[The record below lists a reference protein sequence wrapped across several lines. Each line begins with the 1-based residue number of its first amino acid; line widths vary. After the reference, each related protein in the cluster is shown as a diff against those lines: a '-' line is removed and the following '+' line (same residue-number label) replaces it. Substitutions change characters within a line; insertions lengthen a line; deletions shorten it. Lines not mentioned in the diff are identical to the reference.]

1 MSEYSILRSK
11 PFVIPDWA
19 KQSINLADPR
29 LGAKATDCSDDF
41 FAAKERMLNP
51 DPAIFIIGKYDD
63 HGKWMD
69 GWESRRRRIPGNDW
83 CIIQLAAPGKIQ
95 GVHIDTS
102 FFTGNFPTSASLDGC
117 VVGMDPKSPDSWINL
132 FEKQNLNSD
141 SHHFFR
147 IPEDK
152 SQLGISYLRLNIFPD
167 GGIARFRVFGKPIGK
182 NICDENGYLELTSA
196 LNGAYGV
203 AWNDA
208 HFGVVSNML
217 LPGRGINMG
226 EGWETRRRREPGNDW
241 CVIAL
246 AQTSKPLRCEL
257 DTAHFK
263 GNYPDRFSLQG
274 ANLKGD
280 IDQSVDQSEKW
291 DFLLPEQKL
300 NMDQQ
305 HFYQDELLDIGPIT
319 HVRLNLYPDGG
330 VSRIRLWGEVEKN
343 D

>member
-1 MSEYSILRSK
+1 MSEFSILQSQSFEL
-11 PFVIPDWA
+11 PPWA

-29 LGAKATDCSDDF
+29 LGAKAIDSSDDF
-41 FAAKERMLNP
+41 FAPKERMLNP
-51 DPAIFIIGKYDD
+51 DPAIFAIGKYDE

-83 CIIQLAAPGKIQ
+83 CVIQLAVPGKIQ

-117 VVGMDPKSPDSWINL
+117 LVGSDPNQPESWISL
-132 FEKQNLNSD
+132 LDQQALQGD
-141 SHHFFR
+141 SHQFFQ
-147 IPEDK
+147 IPESKDH
-152 SQLGISYLRLNIFPD
+152 LEIAYLRLNIFPD
-167 GGIARFRVFGKPIGK
+167 GGIARLQVFGKPAGL
-182 NICDENGYLELTSA
+182 NITDENGLLELTSA

-208 HFGVVSNML
+208 HFGVVSNIL

-226 EGWETRRRREPGNDW
+226 EGWETRRRRDPGNDW

-246 AQTSKPLRCEL
+246 ATCARPIRCEL

-274 ANLKGD
+274 ANLHGKNL
-280 IDQSVDQSEKW
+280 SVVDQSEQW
-291 DFLLPEQKL
+291 EFLLPEQKL
-300 NMDQQ
+300 SMDHQ
-305 HFYQDELLDIGPIT
+305 HFYQNELLNTGPIS

-330 VSRIRLWGEVEKN
+330 VSRLRLWGKI
-343 D
+343 DQK

>member
-1 MSEYSILRSK
+1 MSGSFILQAK
-11 PFVIPDWA
+11 PFEIPAWA
-19 KQSINLADPR
+19 KQSINLGDPR
-29 LGAKATDCSDDF
+29 LGAKALDTSDEF
-41 FAAKERMLNP
+41 FAPKERMLNP
-51 DPAIFIIGKYDD
+51 EPAIFVVGKYDEN
-63 HGKWMD
+63 GKWMD

-83 CIIQLAAPGKIQ
+83 CVIQLAVPGTIQ

-102 FFTGNFPTSASLDGC
+102 FFTGNFPPSASLDGC
-117 VVGMDPKSPDSWINL
+117 LVGSDPALSESWFSL
-132 FEKQNLNSD
+132 LNQQGLQGD
-141 SHHFFR
+141 FHHFFQ
-147 IPEDK
+147 ISEDK
-152 SQLGISYLRLNIFPD
+152 SHLAIAYLRLNIFPD
-167 GGIARFRVFGKPIGK
+167 GGIARLSVFGRPVGL
-182 NICDENGYLELTSA
+182 NIKDHNGLLELTSA

-246 AQTSKPLRCEL
+246 AAASKPIRCEL

-274 ANLKGD
+274 ANLQGKNIQAAD
-280 IDQSVDQSEKW
+280 ESEKW
-291 DFLLPEQKL
+291 AFLLHEQKL
-300 NMDQQ
+300 TMDHQ
-305 HFYQDELLDIGPIT
+305 HFYQNELLDIGPIT

-330 VSRIRLWGEVEKN
+330 VSRLRLWGKVEQK
-343 D
+343 

>member
-1 MSEYSILRSK
+1 MSEFSILQSQSFEL
-11 PFVIPDWA
+11 PPWA

-29 LGAKATDCSDDF
+29 LGAKAIDSSDDF
-41 FAAKERMLNP
+41 FAPKERMLNP
-51 DPAIFIIGKYDD
+51 DPAIFAIGKYDE

-83 CIIQLAAPGKIQ
+83 CVIQLAVPGKIQ

-117 VVGMDPKSPDSWINL
+117 LVGSDPNQPESWISL
-132 FEKQNLNSD
+132 LDQQALQGD
-141 SHHFFR
+141 SHQFFQ
-147 IPEDK
+147 IPESKDH
-152 SQLGISYLRLNIFPD
+152 LEIAYLRLNIFPD
-167 GGIARFRVFGKPIGK
+167 GGIARLQVFGKPAGL
-182 NICDENGYLELTSA
+182 NITDENGLLELTSA
-196 LNGAYGV
+196 LNVAYGV

-208 HFGVVSNML
+208 HFGVVSNIL

-226 EGWETRRRREPGNDW
+226 EGWETRRRRDPGNDW

-246 AQTSKPLRCEL
+246 ATCARPIRCEL

-274 ANLKGD
+274 ANLHGKNL
-280 IDQSVDQSEKW
+280 SVVDQSEQW
-291 DFLLPEQKL
+291 EFLLPEQKL
-300 NMDQQ
+300 SMDHQ
-305 HFYQDELLDIGPIT
+305 HFYQNELLNTGPIT

-330 VSRIRLWGEVEKN
+330 VSRLRLWGKI
-343 D
+343 DQK